1 MDAPRILITGAS
13 GFVGQHLVSALIRQA
28 PDIELI
34 CMDRQGGATPS
45 QQGRVSHYAVDL
57 CNRAEVI
64 AVVAQH
70 LPTHIVHLAAAAS
83 GAGTDRDLIFQV
95 NVEGTRSLLDAAA
108 EIAPFPRVLFV
119 STGYVY
125 GDRTGLGAA
134 VETSPLGPLWR
145 FGAYTDSK
153 IEAENCARNYPAF
166 TIIARPFTQIGPGQA
181 PGFAVSSF
189 ARQIAR
195 IEAGLSEPVI
205 KVGNLEALRDILDV
219 RDVVDA
225 YRLLLTSGKS
235 GEAYNIATQR
245 PVAIQSI
252 LDKLLELARLP
263 VTVEVDPSRLRP
275 ADIQCSTGDSTKIL
289 TETGWRPQIP
299 LEQTLADTLNYWRE
313 TEGVN

>member
-34 CMDRQGGATPS
+34 CIDRQGGISAS
-45 QQGRVSHYAVDL
+45 QEGRVSHYAVDL

-64 AVVAQH
+64 DVVAQH

-166 TIIARPFTQIGPGQA
+166 TIIARPFTHIGPGQA

-219 RDVVDA
+219 RDVVEA
-225 YRLLLTSGKS
+225 YRLLLTSGKP
-235 GEAYNIATQR
+235 GEAYNVSTQR
-245 PVAIQSI
+245 PVDIQSL
-252 LDKLLELARLP
+252 LDKLLQLAKLP
-263 VTVEVDPSRLRP
+263 VNVEVDPTRLRP

-313 TEGVN
+313 TEGG